1 MGVLDRAFAAV
12 YDPVLANAER
22 AGLGAKRRELLSPLR
37 GHVVEIGAGTGAN
50 LPHLG
55 AGLERLTL
63 LEPTPEMAARLRA
76 RAAMVGPAA
85 ANGTRVEVLEAPA
98 EALPVGDGEADAVI
112 STLVLCSVD
121 DLDRSL
127 AEIRRVL
134 RPGGRLVLLE
144 HVAANGRAHRV
155 QRLLEP
161 AWRVAARGCH
171 LTRDTGAALAGAG
184 FDTSDI
190 KPWRLPA
197 GGPTGAAIA
206 GSARVDAGSAS
217 G

>member
-55 AGLERLTL
+55 GGVEHLTL
-63 LEPTPEMAARLRA
+63 LEPTPEMAERLRVRA
-76 RAAMVGPAA
+76 SRAAS
-85 ANGTRVEVLEAPA
+85 NGTRVEVLEAPA
-98 EALPVGDGEADAVI
+98 EALPVGDGQVDAVV

-121 DLDRSL
+121 DLAGSL

-144 HVAANGRAHRV
+144 HVAARGRAHRV

-171 LTRDTGAALAGAG
+171 LTRDTGAALVDAG
-184 FDTSDI
+184 FDTAGI
-190 KPWRLPA
+190 APWRLPA

-206 GSARVDAGSAS
+206 GSAWLRARSAP